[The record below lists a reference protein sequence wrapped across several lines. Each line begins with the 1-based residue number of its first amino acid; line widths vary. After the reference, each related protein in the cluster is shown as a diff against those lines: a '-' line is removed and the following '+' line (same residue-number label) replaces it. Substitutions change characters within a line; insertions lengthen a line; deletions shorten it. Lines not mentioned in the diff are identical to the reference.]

1 MCYRVGMKVMSLRL
15 PEDLYEEVAE
25 AAGLRNVSMNWLIRQ
40 VLLEAT
46 PKLIDVDEFKVMR

>member
-1 MCYRVGMKVMSLRL
+1 MKVMSLRL